1 MMHCESWACRRQGSS
16 APTVQAGRLGSCRR
30 WCGLALSQPLGA
42 SARTLKLSAHEQC
55 SRSATAPCSRA
66 PPGVEQAAYHAL
78 SSVQS
83 CALRPP
89 DSFSSQEEMTFLRRL
104 AVVDPRLRNLQGMT
118 LRLLS
123 KGDISNDCCAAAH
136 LAWQTGLPLCLSN
149 SRTQMPW
156 QASAD
161 ATAAAPH
168 A

>member
-1 MMHCESWACRRQGSS
+1 MHCESWACRRQGSS
-16 APTVQAGRLGSCRR
+16 APTVQAGRLGSFRR
-30 WCGLALSQPLGA
+30 WRGLALSQPLTA

-55 SRSATAPCSRA
+55 SRSATAPCSRTL
-66 PPGVEQAAYHAL
+66 PGVEQAAYHGL

-89 DSFSSQEEMTFLRRL
+89 ASLSRQVETTLLPRL
-104 AVVDPRLRNLQGMT
+104 ATVDPRSHDLQGTT

-136 LAWQTGLPLCLSN
+136 LAWQTALPLCLSN

-161 ATAAAPH
+161 ATAGAPH